1 MSINITIAGIP
12 ELEAEL
18 NRLNSI
24 RWEAIRKKQVVEVL
38 NRARSP
44 GGTPV
49 DTGEMRL
56 SLGSSG
62 DELGYTKDY
71 APHVEFGHRQ
81 EPGRYVP
88 AIGKQLKASY
98 VEGQYFLKRNVD
110 IQRPIYREDLIKGI
124 RKEGG

>member
-24 RWEAIRKKQVVEVL
+24 RWDAIRKKQVVEMM
-38 NRARSP
+38 NRARAP

-62 DELGYTKDY
+62 DEFGYTKDY

-88 AIGKQLKASY
+88 AIGKRLKASY

-110 IQRPIYREDLIKGI
+110 RQRPIYREDLVKGI

>member
-24 RWEAIRKKQVVEVL
+24 RWEAIRKKQVVEML
-38 NRARSP
+38 NRARAP

-49 DTGEMRL
+49 DTGEMRD
-56 SLGSSG
+56 SSG
-62 DELGYTKDY
+62 ADLNDEVMGYTTSY
-71 APHVEFGHRQ
+71 APHVEHGHRIRS
-81 EPGRYVP
+81 G
-88 AIGKQLKASY
+88 GY
-98 VEGQYFLKRNVD
+98 VEGQRFLKRNVD